1 MTDKQVKTKKFSFS
15 YRHGDSIYC
24 KQFTVSENVLV
35 DSVTIMS
42 VSNLRPQKYQK
53 AFCNDE
59 AHICFP
65 IVRKV
70 NANDNS
76 EHSDKL

>member
-1 MTDKQVKTKKFSFS
+1 
-15 YRHGDSIYC
+15 
-24 KQFTVSENVLV
+24 
-35 DSVTIMS
+35 MS